1 MWILVSIGSR
11 DDDLS
16 IDDRESQ
23 EETQLQFA
31 IHRSEPEQSDEPD
44 LNTSASSGQDDPVQ
58 SYSMEKDE
66 EEDGTV
72 YMKNPV
78 SSDQPAEAEEEEN
91 SYDGVDF
98 NEAMATMQNA
108 VALTRDT
115 SGAAGGAAHGS
126 PATSGFHSSD
136 GSHEWQRGMEL
147 RMKHPSRQPAK
158 NPKSSRQEI
167 ANGIVNIQ
175 HEIKTQEAAVKRNIS
190 IRL

>member
-1 MWILVSIGSR
+1 
-11 DDDLS
+11 
-16 IDDRESQ
+16 
-23 EETQLQFA
+23 
-31 IHRSEPEQSDEPD
+31 
-44 LNTSASSGQDDPVQ
+44 
-58 SYSMEKDE
+58 MEKDTT

-126 PATSGFHSSD
+126 PATSGFHSSEASD
-136 GSHEWQRGMEL
+136 EMAAGKGV
-147 RMKHPSRQPAK
+147 RMKLLPVSRRRILSLPG
-158 NPKSSRQEI
+158 R
-167 ANGIVNIQ
+167 
-175 HEIKTQEAAVKRNIS
+175 
-190 IRL
+190 RLPTEL